1 MPVSNAA
8 CSPASWTRWF
18 TNDSALPNIS
28 SMRAGMDAPVG
39 DEVLHGDAADLA
51 AHRVEARDGDA
62 LRRVVDDE
70 VGPGQLLERAD
81 VASFAADDAAFQ
93 VVRGDMDGG
102 RRCSRPN
109 GRPRRA
115 GWPGSGSC
123 ATSCRPLPSPALSA
137 SRMIAADS
145 CATWSFKAVEQ
156 FGLRLVGRH
165 AGHALEATRPPPS
178 RRRPGHARGARSAPA
193 WTRSDALAHRAT
205 RHGGRATP
213 RVEITRF
220 SAARTSRSRSL
231 FSASASCLYFRA
243 WSFASMS
250 ASRRNV
256 SACRF
261 ASATTLS
268 ASCAARFVDALT
280 KNRAMTK
287 PRATPTTAP
296 MTSHNASGIRSPFH
310 DGCSVKQ

>member
-1 MPVSNAA
+1 MVTRPISRRTGSKHEMVTHSGVSSMMRLVPVSCSNERMLRPSRPMMRPFRSSEGIWMVDTVFSAEWSAA
-8 CSPASWTRWF
+8 TRWMARLRIMRDF
-18 TNDSALPNIS
+18 LSAS
-28 SMRAGMDAPVG
+28 AFARA
-39 DEVLHGDAADLA
+39 
-51 AHRVEARDGDA
+51 
-62 LRRVVDDE
+62 
-70 VGPGQLLERAD
+70 
-81 VASFAADDAAFQ
+81 
-93 VVRGDMDGG
+93 
-102 RRCSRPN
+102 
-109 GRPRRA
+109 
-115 GWPGSGSC
+115 
-123 ATSCRPLPSPALSA
+123 SA
-137 SRMIAADS
+137 SRMMAADS
-145 CATWSFKAVEQ
+145 CATSSLQAVEQ
-156 FGLRLVGRH
+156 FGLRLVRRH
-165 AGHALEATRPPPS
+165 AGHALEATAAPPS
-178 RRRPGHARGARSAPA
+178 RRRPRGHARGARSAPA

-213 RVEITRF
+213 RVEKRG
-220 SAARTSRSRSL
+220 SRRRALRAAAPCSRPRPPACS
-231 FSASASCLYFRA
+231 FRA